1 MQIRVIR
8 VIRVQKYFLDSLN
21 ESIDKLGVCNT
32 PLRKML
38 LENEKIKLRAV
49 EPEDLDILYRWEN
62 NPDYWHAGELR
73 TPHSKFE
80 LKQYILSA
88 GKNIYENKQIRFMI
102 ELKMSCETV
111 GTIDLFDFDAFNS
124 RVGVGLLIDEP
135 QRGNGLAEESL
146 KLIEEFV
153 FCYLKINQLYAHVAE
168 TNEISEKLFLKRNF
182 LKTGIL
188 KQWISTENGF
198 ADVTLFQKFRIG

>member
-1 MQIRVIR
+1 
-8 VIRVQKYFLDSLN
+8 
-21 ESIDKLGVCNT
+21 
-32 PLRKML
+32 ML

-73 TPHSKFE
+73 MPHSKFA
-80 LKQYILSA
+80 LKQYILSS
-88 GKNIYENKQIRFMI
+88 GQNIYESKQLRFMI
-102 ELKMSCETV
+102 ESKTQNKTV

-135 QRGNGLAEESL
+135 HRGNGLAEGSL

-153 FCYLKINQLYAHVAE
+153 FSYLKINQLYAHVAE
-168 TNEISEKLFLKRNF
+168 TNETSGKLFERCGFK
-182 LKTGIL
+182 KACIL
-188 KQWISTENGF
+188 KDWISVENGF
-198 ADVTLFQKFRIG
+198 SDVALFQLFR